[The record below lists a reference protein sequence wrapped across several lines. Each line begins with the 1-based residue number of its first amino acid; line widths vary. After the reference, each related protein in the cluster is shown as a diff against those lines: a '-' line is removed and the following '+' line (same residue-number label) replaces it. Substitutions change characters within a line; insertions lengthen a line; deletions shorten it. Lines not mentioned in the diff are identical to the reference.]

1 MRASDPIFFA
11 SGAAALV
18 YQVVWARLLARVLG
32 SDALGSALVLAVF
45 MGGMAV
51 GAEWASRSAGASR
64 RPERTYALLLATIG
78 AWAAISPWLL
88 SAVGPVEGLFPRA
101 ATAALL
107 LAVPTLAMGATF
119 PFMGRLVLGRGA
131 SLGADTASFYG
142 ANTLGAAAGALGGA
156 FLLLPTLGF
165 RGTLLVAALL
175 DVVAA
180 LAAWRFLSAPTA
192 RSTPAEPPTVSS
204 TRAAK
209 IPLRIFVAPLLLG
222 ASSLALEV
230 VLTRVLI
237 TVTGA
242 SVYAFA
248 LVLAVFLARL
258 CVGARQGVAW
268 LARGNGERVLA
279 WSAWAAVLGALF
291 GVGLLAWRLGERDV
305 FGHLS
310 NRMPLGAGTLRLWLM
325 HALFAMFALFPAA
338 FAFGLA
344 LPAAITAALGYR
356 PTGARREAILGR
368 LYALNTAGA
377 TVGALAAGFVLL
389 PRLGSHVGLAVALA
403 PATIAALF
411 LSHPRL
417 PARLVLFA
425 AAALIWFA
433 LAGNG
438 SHAGSD
444 RRVLFAASGPVSNAS
459 VEEFGSGE
467 RAIRALRVDGKIVAT
482 TAPVDRRLQVVLGAL
497 PAWLADK
504 PERAVVVGL
513 GTGMTAGALLH
524 FEALEHM
531 DVVEL
536 SSAVARAARSFDGWN
551 RNLFEDPRTH
561 LHLSDGRHRLA
572 LTDDGAYD
580 VVTSDPI
587 HPWTRGSADLYALE
601 HFHAMAR
608 VLSPRGV
615 ASQWLPLYQLS
626 REDVATVVATWT
638 RAFPHTAAWLTA
650 YDLALIGSHVPLPS
664 DLDRRPLPSTLE
676 AELASLGI
684 PGPVELAALQ
694 VADDAALRSFARDAK
709 PMWEDHP
716 VLEFRAPKSF
726 LGGYATSVLAWAG
739 RAEALQIVPESSR
752 PAAREVQALLATF
765 LADLPQGLSAAAE
778 RYGDALVARGKP
790 H

>member
-45 MGGMAV
+45 MGGMAL
-51 GAEWASRSAGASR
+51 GAEWAARSAGASR
-64 RPERTYALLLATIG
+64 RPERTYALLLTTIG
-78 AWAAISPWLL
+78 AWAVISPWLL
-88 SAVGPVEGLFPRA
+88 GAIGPVEGLFPRA

-131 SLGADTASFYG
+131 SLGSDTASFYG
-142 ANTLGAAAGALGGA
+142 ANTLGAATGALSAA
-156 FLLLPTLGF
+156 FLLLPAFGF
-165 RGTLLVAALL
+165 RGTLMVAALL
-175 DVVAA
+175 DMGAA
-180 LAAWRFLSAPTA
+180 FAAWRFLSAPVATDA
-192 RSTPAEPPTVSS
+192 PPPTSPAPV
-204 TRAAK
+204 TTK
-209 IPLRIFVAPLLLG
+209 IPLRILVAPMFLG

-248 LVLAVFLARL
+248 LVLAVFLAGL
-258 CVGARQGVAW
+258 GLGARQGVEW

-279 WSAWAAVLGALF
+279 WSAWAAVLGALV

-310 NRMPLGAGTLRLWLM
+310 NRMPLGVGTLRLWLM
-325 HALFAMFALFPAA
+325 HALFAGFALLPAA

-344 LPAAITAALGYR
+344 LPAAIAAALGQGT
-356 PTGARREAILGR
+356 TGARREVILGR

-377 TVGALAAGFVLL
+377 TVGALTAGFVLL
-389 PRLGSHVGLAVALA
+389 PRLGAHHGLAVALA
-403 PATIAALF
+403 PAVLAALF
-411 LSHPRL
+411 LPHPKL
-417 PARLVLFA
+417 AARLGLLVL
-425 AAALIWFA
+425 AALLWFA
-433 LAGNG
+433 LDGDDKHDP
-438 SHAGSD
+438 S

-459 VEEFGSGE
+459 VEEFGAGE

-497 PAWLADK
+497 PAWLADEPK
-504 PERAVVVGL
+504 RAVVVGL

-524 FEALEHM
+524 FDALEHM

-536 SSAVARAARSFDGWN
+536 SSAVARASRSFDGWN
-551 RNLFEDPRTH
+551 RNLFEDSRTH
-561 LHLSDGRHRLA
+561 LDLSDGRHRLA
-572 LTDDGAYD
+572 LTADGEYD
-580 VVTSDPI
+580 IVTSDPI
-587 HPWTRGSADLYALE
+587 HPWTRGSSDLYALE
-601 HFHAMAR
+601 HFRHMAR
-608 VLSPRGV
+608 VLSAHGV

-626 REDVATVVATWT
+626 REDVATVVSTWT

-664 DLDRRPLPSTLE
+664 DLDRRPLPSSLA
-676 AELASLGI
+676 AELATLGI

-694 VADDAALRSFARDAK
+694 VADDAALRSFARDAE

-726 LGGYATSVLAWAG
+726 LAGYATEVLAWAG
-739 RAEALQIVPESSR
+739 RTEALNIVPEASR
-752 PAAREVQALLATF
+752 PAAREVQALLAQF
-765 LADLPQGLSAAAE
+765 LTDLPQGLSNAAE
-778 RYGDALVARGKP
+778 RFGDALVARGRSR
-790 H
+790 